1 MDVIH
6 VLCED
11 EPIVVEVMA
20 VSSPV
25 CAVKPNRLR
34 AASGEAIVGEEFGES
49 ERQMGRTTDISKAVC
64 LPSRTKPC
72 LLTLRNMGKEVYPSD
87 TFPYSTKPDRTERPV
102 SDKADS

>member
-6 VLCED
+6 VVSED
-11 EPIVVEVMA
+11 EPIVVEMMA

-49 ERQMGRTTDISKAVC
+49 ERRMGRTTDISKAVSVS
-64 LPSRTKPC
+64 PKSNQT
-72 LLTLRNMGKEVYPSD
+72 LTLRNMGKEVYPSD

>member
-6 VLCED
+6 VLCKD
-11 EPIVVEVMA
+11 EPIVVEMMA

-49 ERQMGRTTDISKAVC
+49 ERRTGRTTDISKAVSPKSNQT
-64 LPSRTKPC
+64 L